1 MATWTITE
9 PRNLDIEGEVRR
21 LDVWLI
27 GGRLSVVGTDGPA
40 RVEVSRIGETPVNVS
55 HEGGALAV
63 RHPKPSVWPGVLQ
76 PLWWW
81 LHGVRRFDTDVSIA
95 VPSGTTCV
103 LRSASGSVVASGLAS
118 DLQVE
123 CVSGRIVLL
132 GDSGQVR
139 ASIVSGP
146 IEALGCGGSVT
157 LETVS
162 GEITLAD
169 SATRRVH
176 AKTVSGAVT
185 ADLDNPPQDSDIHLE
200 TISGEITIRV
210 REDSDL
216 AVRLSAASGRV
227 TSAFPALIGKLPARH
242 SRSLNGA
249 LGAGTGRLQANAVSG
264 NISLL
269 SRPVDDGFGEDAA
282 E

>member
-1 MATWTITE
+1 MPTWTINE
-9 PRNLDIEGEVRR
+9 PQNLDIEGEVRR
-21 LDVWLI
+21 LDVSLI

-40 RVEVSRIGETPVNVS
+40 RVEVSRIAETPITVS
-55 HEGGALAV
+55 HEGDALSV
-63 RHPKPSVWPGVLQ
+63 RHPKPNAWPGILQ

-81 LHGVRRFDTDVSIA
+81 LNGMRRYDVDVSIA
-95 VPSGTTCV
+95 VPSGTICV
-103 LRSASGSVVASGLAS
+103 LRSASGSVVASGLEN
-118 DLQVE
+118 DLRVD

-132 GDSGQVR
+132 GDSGQVY

-146 IEALGCGGSVT
+146 IEALGCGGNVS

-176 AKTVSGAVT
+176 AKTISGAVT
-185 ADLDNPPQDSDIHLE
+185 ADLDNPPRDSDIHLE

-216 AVRLSAASGRV
+216 AVRLSATSGRV
-227 TSAFPALIGKLPARH
+227 YSAFPAMYSERPAR
-242 SRSLNGA
+242 SPRTMNGA
-249 LGAGTGRLQANAVSG
+249 LGAGTGRLQATAISG

-269 SRPVDDGFGEDAA
+269 CRPVDDGFGEDAA
-282 E
+282 